1 MIECTYVSSDIST
14 QLAQER
20 GHIHLADLAKRAPLL
35 QAETIVLMVLGRSRT
50 DLPVV
55 MHERCRG

>member
-35 QAETIVLMVLGRSRT
+35 QAETIVLMVPSR
-50 DLPVV
+50 LPSVPTPLPLSD
-55 MHERCRG
+55 ER